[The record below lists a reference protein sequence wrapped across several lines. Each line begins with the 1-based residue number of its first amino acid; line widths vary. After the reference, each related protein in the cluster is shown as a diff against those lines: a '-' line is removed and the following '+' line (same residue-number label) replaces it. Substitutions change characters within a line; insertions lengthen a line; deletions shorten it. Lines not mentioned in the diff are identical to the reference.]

1 MDERNGPRPS
11 GIRRVMA
18 KASNPF
24 GPLSDPAYRT
34 VWIAASL
41 IAFGTWAERIA
52 VGWLVL
58 VETNSVLLSAAT
70 FGIRSAPS
78 LIAAPIGG
86 AVSDRFPRNR
96 VLRVTALM
104 RATAI
109 LAMALVAI
117 DGVSSPWPIFLLVA
131 IGGVVN
137 SFEMPAMQGLI
148 TDIVPR
154 TARMNAISINSLG
167 TRAVGAVGAFAAGAI
182 AEIWG
187 VPYALFA
194 AMASILVGGLV
205 LLFVPTM
212 RTVLVRAREPVS
224 RIFRDAAMGIRS
236 MVGMP
241 TVSTLLWM
249 AVVVEIFGFAYE
261 AVMPA
266 MARDELHVTESGLGT
281 LRFATGVGAV
291 GGTIVLSLL
300 GEFRRKGPLLLGIAF
315 GYGLGLLGLSIS
327 PSFAMAIVLV
337 TMVGAMAAMFDA
349 MEWTLLQ
356 ANVPDNMRGRVIGG
370 WVFAIGFGWLGHMA
384 MGAVGEAVGVR
395 WAIGGAG
402 LVVITA
408 SLAAVAFAPILRRA

>member
-1 MDERNGPRPS
+1 ML
-11 GIRRVMA
+11 

-24 GPLSDPAYRT
+24 GPLSNPAYRT
-34 VWIAASL
+34 LWLGASL
-41 IAFGTWAERIA
+41 IAFGTWAARIA

-58 VETNSVLLSAAT
+58 VETDSVLLSAAT
-70 FGIRSAPS
+70 FAIGSAPGI
-78 LIAAPIGG
+78 IAAPIGG
-86 AVSDRFPRNR
+86 AVADRYPRNR
-96 VLRVTALM
+96 ILPIAA
-104 RATAI
+104 ATKAAAY
-109 LAMALVAI
+109 LAMALIAI
-117 DGVSSPWPIFLLVA
+117 NGFSNPWPIFLLVA

-137 SFEMPAMQGLI
+137 SFELPATQGLI

-154 TARMNAISINSLG
+154 QARMNAISVQSFG
-167 TRAVGAVGAFAAGAI
+167 TRSLGAVGALAAGGI
-182 AEIWG
+182 AEFWG
-187 VPYALFA
+187 IPAALFA
-194 AMASILVGGLV
+194 AAASILLGGSV
-205 LLFVPTM
+205 VLFVPS
-212 RTVLVRAREPVS
+212 VRNVIGLARGPVT
-224 RIFRDAAMGIRS
+224 RVFGDAAAGIRS
-236 MVGMP
+236 MVSMP
-241 TVSTLLWM
+241 AVSIILGM

-266 MARDELHVTESGLGT
+266 MARDELGVAEVGLGA

-291 GGTIVLSLL
+291 AGTIVLTLL
-300 GEFRRKGPLLLGIAF
+300 GDFRRKGPLLLGIAF

-327 PSFAMAIVLV
+327 PTFAVAVVLV

-402 LVVITA
+402 VVVITA
-408 SLAAVAFAPILRRA
+408 SIAALAFAPVLRRA